1 MFIARRMMWI
11 FLLLACLGASWFSY
25 QCLLVPQPQRFSP
38 DWHGAEWM
46 QASDADAPVA
56 YFRNVVSINGVP
68 DAAFVTVAANQVFR
82 LYINGA
88 FVASNGSDFLRNSAP
103 LAYMYDVNAF
113 LQAGQNVVAVRVA
126 NVDKQIP
133 CVRINLGLVRGS
145 SISYEVSDSNWQA
158 TGLSTLVYPRY
169 VANVNAWST
178 ASFVAGWRPAAMV
191 QSPPMSPMLTINPL
205 VYERPIAAR
214 WLSAGAS
221 HDAYFVCRLSA
232 TNTTSAWLRLA
243 ATGTASVFINGHL
256 LITWNGQ
263 APVPRQNLAGFL
275 GEARMAQPFR
285 AYLAPGIFDISPYLH
300 GDANT
305 LAVHVSTPGLS
316 TARVGLDDLQ
326 AALSL
331 DLLLSDI
338 QGHNSWFT
346 STTAWHASEHS
357 GDNWTNGSTAALRW
371 PVPLLV
377 ARPAVSST
385 LYLPGSTDAQNTQV
399 FPFLLVCE
407 DLLLTSSGVIVLWL
421 LMALVLRRYHSSFRV
436 ACETASIAYMPAL
449 AFESV
454 CIALS
459 RETLLPQPFPYTS
472 LWGSILITIVI
483 FCYTLLWL
491 NAHNGRRKDRALSA
505 KLSPLFSQ
513 DAYAK
518 LCALRRVRARKHYP
532 YFPPRVGVWIQRHRA
547 IMLLTLIAL
556 PLAFYG
562 LAYEPYWQDEL
573 ASYYA
578 ARGILAHGFPVFPS
592 GFLYE
597 KAELYSYLLAV
608 WIAIFGASGAR
619 YISAIEYIVS
629 IPLLY
634 FVGCYFF
641 NRRVA
646 LLAAAMLAL
655 SPASLVWGR
664 QVRMYEQAQ
673 VLTLLVLYLFYRA
686 VREQRRV
693 RLLYLATFCL
703 IIDYLSHEEI
713 FIILP
718 ALVICLLL
726 LSRDGRHRFPAV
738 LYQKHWWYAL
748 IVASTCIVI
757 QLLLTRLTHPPV
769 LGTDSSE
776 RPFVQLST
784 DNVPFYLQLLFS
796 PSALAGGTLPLI
808 TLNSVLALVGCVYA
822 VYENNVR
829 ARYCALFLGL
839 SFLTLLLVFTM
850 RADRYFYPLLPAYYL
865 VGSYALL
872 RMLDAIWTF
881 ARARLGQQIRL
892 RGACAAPD
900 TYLSWHTHWIAKG
913 SGLLICACVLL
924 VPMLPISNY
933 SPFIDRLLGYAYHR
947 HYPDYDAA
955 GQYMQQH
962 WQKGDIVISVAPDFS
977 VYYYTGHV
985 NYFFSLDRALFLFER
1000 NGHIVDTSIGATALL
1015 NQQDLLSVLATHT
1028 RVWIVSDNAQY
1039 QAQVAKRFT
1048 FPPDFHIVFEGYG
1061 SALYLRG
1068 G

>member
-1 MFIARRMMWI
+1 MFIARRILWI
-11 FLLLACLGASWFSY
+11 VLLLACVGASWFSY
-25 QCLLVPQPQRFSP
+25 QCLFVPQPQRFSP
-38 DWHGAEWM
+38 DWHGAEWI

-56 YFRNVVSINGVP
+56 YFRKSLSINGVP
-68 DAAFVTVAANQVFR
+68 DAAFVTVAATQVFR

-126 NVDKQIP
+126 NVDKRIP

-145 SISYEVSDSNWQA
+145 SISYEVAGSNWQA

-169 VANVNAWST
+169 VANTNAWST
-178 ASFVAGWRPAAMV
+178 ANFVAGWSAAAMV
-191 QSPPMSPMLTINPL
+191 QSPPTSPMLAIDPL

-221 HDAYFVCRLSA
+221 HDAYFICQLSA
-232 TNTTSAWLRLA
+232 INTTSAWLRLA
-243 ATGTASVFINGHL
+243 ATGTANVFINGHL

-263 APVPRQNLAGFL
+263 ASVPRQNLAGFL
-275 GEARMAQPFR
+275 GEARTAQQAR

-300 GDANT
+300 GDANM
-305 LAVHVSTPGLS
+305 LAVHVSAPGLS
-316 TARVGLDDLQ
+316 SARVGLDDIQ

-331 DLLLSDI
+331 DLLLSDA
-338 QGHNSWFT
+338 QGHTSWLT
-346 STTAWHASEHS
+346 SAAVWHASARS
-357 GDNWTNGSTAALRW
+357 VDNWEYGSTAALRW
-371 PVPLLV
+371 PSPLLV

-385 LYLPGSTDAQNTQV
+385 LYLPGSANAQNTQV
-399 FPFLLVCE
+399 FPFLLVGE
-407 DLLLTSSGVIVLWL
+407 DLLLSSSGVIILCL
-421 LMALVLRRYHSSFRV
+421 LMALVLRRYYASFGN

-449 AFESV
+449 AFEAL

-472 LWGSILITIVI
+472 FWGGILITIII

-491 NAHNGRRKDRALSA
+491 NAYNGRRKDRALSA

-513 DAYAK
+513 EVNAK
-518 LCALRRVRARKHYP
+518 LCTLRRMRKHYP
-532 YFPPRVGVWIQRHRA
+532 YFPPRIGVWIQRHWA
-547 IMLLTLIAL
+547 IILLTLIAL

-597 KAELYSYLLAV
+597 KAELYSYLLAA

-641 NRRVA
+641 NRRIA

-655 SPASLVWGR
+655 SPAALVWGR

-686 VREQRRV
+686 VQEQRRV
-693 RLLYLATFCL
+693 WLLYIATFCL
-703 IIDYLSHEEI
+703 VIDYLSHEEI

-718 ALVICLLL
+718 ALVVCLLL
-726 LSRDGRHRFPAV
+726 LSRDGRHRLPAV
-738 LYQKHWWYAL
+738 FYQKRWWYAL
-748 IVASTCIVI
+748 IVASTCIAI

-784 DNVPFYLQLLFS
+784 DNVPFYLQLLFF
-796 PSALAGGTLPLI
+796 PSMLAGGTLPLM
-808 TLNSVLALVGCVYA
+808 TLNSVLALAGCVYA
-822 VYENNVR
+822 ARESNPC

-839 SFLTLLLVFTM
+839 SFLTLMLVFTM
-850 RADRYFYPLLPAYYL
+850 HADRYFYPLLPVYYL

-872 RMLDAIWTF
+872 RMLNTIWTF
-881 ARARLGQQIRL
+881 ARACLGQQNPL
-892 RGACAAPD
+892 REACAVPD
-900 TYLSWHTHWIAKG
+900 MYLSWHTRWMSRG

-924 VPMLPISNY
+924 VPVLPISNY
-933 SPFIDRLLGYAYHR
+933 SLFVDQLFGLTYHR

-962 WQKGDIVISVAPDFS
+962 WQKGDIVIAVAPDFS

-985 NYFFSLDRALFLFER
+985 DYFFSLDRALFLFER

-1015 NQQDLLSVLATHT
+1015 NQQDLLAVLATHA